1 MRPVLSIRPKPA
13 PEADSNTGS
22 NGIKQETLL
31 LHTGCEIYR
40 VEKNGLQNI
49 AKQDPGRAGQ
59 NR

>member
-1 MRPVLSIRPKPA
+1 MRRPILSGRRRGLV
-13 PEADSNTGS
+13 SLS
-22 NGIKQETLL
+22 NGERKRREENALDSLAT
-31 LHTGCEIYR
+31 IYR

>member
-1 MRPVLSIRPKPA
+1 MYTDML
-13 PEADSNTGS
+13 
-22 NGIKQETLL
+22 
-31 LHTGCEIYR
+31 YR